1 MSAKPLTENQT
12 VVLLQFGSES
22 GWLRPLDLG
31 GRDGSNHSAV
41 LAQLIRR
48 GLVESK
54 VRSFGDRGSK
64 LYRITPAG
72 RSILEERKA
81 GRQNSQFRTNRE
93 GFKVMTRNGEFMG
106 GKSIEARSAEGAAAI
121 VAAIGGV
128 TVAEAYERQG
138 VPLPLVGTQVADPV
152 PADALQA
159 GDVGMRAGDFVMAL
173 GGGEAL
179 VSGQVQSVES
189 VSTGPGF
196 LGWFDPTK
204 PNRPQ

>member
-1 MSAKPLTENQT
+1 
-12 VVLLQFGSES
+12 
-22 GWLRPLDLG
+22 
-31 GRDGSNHSAV
+31 
-41 LAQLIRR
+41 
-48 GLVESK
+48 
-54 VRSFGDRGSK
+54 
-64 LYRITPAG
+64 
-72 RSILEERKA
+72 
-81 GRQNSQFRTNRE
+81 
-93 GFKVMTRNGEFMG
+93 MTRNGEFIG
-106 GKSIEARSAEGAAAI
+106 GKSVEARSAEGAAAV

-159 GDVGMRAGDFVMAL
+159 GDVGMRADDFVMAL

-189 VSTGPGF
+189 VSSGPGF